1 MPTDDERKKPLEK
14 NTETTRRIGLILPAD
29 NVIME
34 PELYALGIERVVFNA
49 IRLMSTDHDAM
60 RQQAQECGA
69 VVNELGL
76 DAVVYACA
84 ETSFNAGAATR
95 QSMSDQIASETGLP
109 VVTATDALNAALRD
123 LAATKIS
130 LLTPYTSRSGAELEA
145 TLADAGVE
153 VVSSRHH
160 DFRPESG
167 ESREWYLTNRVS
179 PERIAHMAEEL
190 DTAGAQALVIASTN
204 LASLRAIPILEK
216 LKGIPVLT
224 TNQAI
229 ISWCAK
235 ELGFRMPTT
244 LGHLSELVNEH
255 ALVRVSEQ

>member
-1 MPTDDERKKPLEK
+1 MEKPISAK
-14 NTETTRRIGLILPAD
+14 RRIGLILPAD

-34 PELYALGIERVVFNA
+34 PELYALGIEGVAFNT

-84 ETSFNAGAATR
+84 ETSFNAGAANR

-123 LAATKIS
+123 LVATKIS

-145 TLADAGVE
+145 TLTDAGVE

-167 ESREWYLTNRVS
+167 DPREWYLTNRVT
-179 PERIAHMAEEL
+179 PERIADLVGEL
-190 DTAGAQALVIASTN
+190 DTTGAQVQVIASTN
-204 LASLRAIPILEK
+204 LAALRAIPVLEEA
-216 LKGIPVLT
+216 LGIPVLT

-229 ISWCAK
+229 IAWCAK
-235 ELGFRMPTT
+235 KLGFRMPTT
-244 LGHLSELVNEH
+244 LGHLSAVVNEH
-255 ALVRVSEQ
+255 ALVR